1 MRRGGGGSRAVLRD
15 EATAGRGAAA
25 TESACRRVR
34 GERAWREAGCERG
47 EARTKGRE
55 SGGRSG
61 GAGRT
66 TDERR
71 EEAAG
76 GQGVSLRCVRANSRA
91 FLSRDRTLSFGAR
104 EGGGAVGRPTTTP
117 RPSLARDAALPFRPT
132 DSDSA
137 LLSRRIRA
145 CLGAFASLST
155 APAPFAPFPLFPSLS
170 ARSLACSRPCQG
182 PRLASAP
189 PRCSI
194 APLLRPSRSAP
205 CSHSVDVVAEPKD
218 RRRKASPP

>member
-76 GQGVSLRCVRANSRA
+76 GQGVSLRCACEQSGLFVSRPH
-91 FLSRDRTLSFGAR
+91 LVLWC
-104 EGGGAVGRPTTTP
+104 EGGRRSSWPTDDDTP
-117 RPSLARDAALPFRPT
+117 TVARSRRRSLLPPDRLRLSAALS
-132 DSDSA
+132 SDSG
-137 LLSRRIRA
+137 LPRRIRLA
-145 CLGAFASLST
+145 LDCARAFR
-155 APAPFAPFPLFPSLS
+155 PFPPLPLSVGPLTRLLATLSGTTPS
-170 ARSLACSRPCQG
+170 
-182 PRLASAP
+182 
-189 PRCSI
+189 
-194 APLLRPSRSAP
+194 
-205 CSHSVDVVAEPKD
+205 
-218 RRRKASPP
+218 